1 MARKCPPGVLCIENV
16 TLLVIVVLLGILGW
30 FIFRG
35 GGAATRSNSV
45 INERVIVRES
55 GGRGGGQG
63 LFPSPSY
70 SFSNVSN
77 DVLLNPYAPPLRND
91 NIIPPPMGGDVR
103 GVPINVS
110 TRAVNATYR
119 QVGILTRINGPETIL
134 PLMGRPLYTNRDK
147 WQFYTLSDKNNSI
160 KLPLSNKGK
169 SCTSEYGCDNVYN
182 GDTVYVQGYND
193 AFKAT
198 VYDNAV
204 MEYIPYV

>member
-16 TLLVIVVLLGILGW
+16 TVLVIVVLLGILGW

-35 GGAATRSNSV
+35 GMVPQSSSV

-103 GVPINVS
+103 GGVPINVS

-119 QVGILTRINGPETIL
+119 QVGILTRINECHLSTGGHPY
-134 PLMGRPLYTNRDK
+134 PDKRPR
-147 WQFYTLSDKNNSI
+147 NN
-160 KLPLSNKGK
+160 PAAHGK
-169 SCTSEYGCDNVYN
+169 TAVYQPRQ
-182 GDTVYVQGYND
+182 V
-193 AFKAT
+193 
-198 VYDNAV
+198 AV
-204 MEYIPYV
+204 LHLER